1 MVGSFPSAI
10 HRRLAAVSAA
20 LILTVAAVASPF
32 AFADDDLKDKQK
44 QVKKQINAA
53 HSDLEETSAALRAAT
68 IALREAQAAL
78 SSAQARLAETRG
90 KLLKAQILDRK
101 MQAKLDQAIKE
112 LAAARVEL
120 AEGKAEVE
128 RQREAVGEMVA
139 GMYEMGDPQLIGLA
153 SLLRADG
160 LDDMTRSMAT
170 NESMVDS
177 EQATLDGLRAAEVL
191 LTVKEAKVEAKKGEV
206 EIQRQEAAEHLKLMQ
221 ALEKQAEAEEAS
233 VRSLVGQRAEALK
246 SAAKAKTRDRVLLVQ
261 LRAEEA
267 RITEMLRRRALAAA
281 KGHHGPA
288 GPSAGFLDYPV
299 NGYITSP
306 FGYRIHPI
314 YGYYSLHNGV
324 DFGAGCGSP
333 LYAAAGGRVISQ
345 YYQSAWGNRLI
356 IDHGWQR
363 GVGLATIY
371 NHATHYVVGVGSHV
385 NRGQLVGYV
394 GSTGWSTG
402 CHLHYTV
409 MANGNAVDPM
419 RWF

>member
-1 MVGSFPSAI
+1 MVGFFPSAT
-10 HRRLAAVSAA
+10 HRRLAAILAA
-20 LILTVAAVASPF
+20 LILAVAALASPF
-32 AFADDDLKDKQK
+32 ASADDDLKDKQK
-44 QVKKQINAA
+44 KVKQQIHSA
-53 HSDLEETSAALRAAT
+53 HADLDESSAALREAT

-78 SSAQARLAETRG
+78 SSAQVRLAETRG
-90 KLLKAQILDRK
+90 KLLRAQILDKK
-101 MQAKLDQAIKE
+101 MQARLEQAIAE

-120 AEGKAEVE
+120 REGQAEVE
-128 RQREAVGEMVA
+128 KQREAVGEMVA
-139 GMYEMGDPQLIGLA
+139 EMYEMGDPQLIGLA

-206 EIQRQEAAEHLKLMQ
+206 EIQRQKAAENLKLMQ

-233 VRSLVGQRAEALK
+233 VRSLVNQRAVALK
-246 SAAKAKTRDRVLLVQ
+246 SAARAKAHDRQILVG
-261 LRAEEA
+261 LRAEED
-267 RITEMLRRRALAAA
+267 RIAEMLRKRALAAA
-281 KGHHGPA
+281 HNHHGPG
-288 GPSAGFLDYPV
+288 GPTSGFLSYPV

-324 DFGAGCGSP
+324 DFGASCGAP
-333 LYAAAGGRVISQ
+333 MYAAAGGRVISQ

-371 NHATHYVVGVGSHV
+371 NHATHYVVGVGQHV
-385 NRGQLVGYV
+385 DRGQLVGYV

-402 CHLHYTV
+402 CHLHFTV
-409 MANGNAVDPM
+409 MANGVAVDPM

>member
-1 MVGSFPSAI
+1 MVGSFPSATQ
-10 HRRLAAVSAA
+10 RRSAA
-20 LILTVAAVASPF
+20 LIAALILVVAALASPF
-32 AFADDDLKDKQK
+32 ASADDDLKDKQK
-44 QVKKQINAA
+44 NVKKQISAA

-78 SSAQARLAETRG
+78 SSAQARLAETRA

-101 MQAKLDQAIKE
+101 MQAKLDEAIAA

-120 AEGKAEVE
+120 QEGQAEVE
-128 RQREAVGEMVA
+128 RQREAAGEMVA
-139 GMYEMGDPQLIGLA
+139 DMYELGDPQLVGLN
-153 SLLRADG
+153 SLLEAEG
-160 LDDMTRSMAT
+160 LDDMTRYQAT
-170 NESMVDS
+170 SESMISREQSILDS
-177 EQATLDGLRAAEVL
+177 LRAAEVL

-206 EIQRQEAAEHLKLMQ
+206 EIQRQKAAENLKLMQ

-246 SAAKAKTRDRVLLVQ
+246 SAARAKARDRVVLVQ

-267 RITEMLRRRALAAA
+267 RITEMLRKRALAAA
-281 KGHHGPA
+281 QGHHGPA
-288 GPSAGFLDYPV
+288 GPSGGFLDYPV

-306 FGYRIHPI
+306 FGYRVHPI

-324 DFGAGCGSP
+324 DFGAGCGAP
-333 LYAAAGGRVISQ
+333 MYASAGGRVISQ

-356 IDHGWQR
+356 IDHGWER

-402 CHLHYTV
+402 CHLHFTV

>member
-10 HRRLAAVSAA
+10 HRRLAAVIAA

-101 MQAKLDQAIKE
+101 MQVKLDLAIKE

-177 EQATLDGLRAAEVL
+177 EQSTLDGLRAAEVL

-206 EIQRQEAAEHLKLMQ
+206 EIQRQKAAENLKL
-221 ALEKQAEAEEAS
+221 
-233 VRSLVGQRAEALK
+233 
-246 SAAKAKTRDRVLLVQ
+246 D
-261 LRAEEA
+261 
-267 RITEMLRRRALAAA
+267 
-281 KGHHGPA
+281 A
-288 GPSAGFLDYPV
+288 GPGEAG
-299 NGYITSP
+299 
-306 FGYRIHPI
+306 
-314 YGYYSLHNGV
+314 
-324 DFGAGCGSP
+324 
-333 LYAAAGGRVISQ
+333 
-345 YYQSAWGNRLI
+345 
-356 IDHGWQR
+356 
-363 GVGLATIY
+363 
-371 NHATHYVVGVGSHV
+371 
-385 NRGQLVGYV
+385 
-394 GSTGWSTG
+394 
-402 CHLHYTV
+402 
-409 MANGNAVDPM
+409 
-419 RWF
+419 